1 MVSTPSCV
9 SSLSFL
15 LLPGLVAGS
24 ITARVNF
31 DGEISS
37 THAAGRGHSEAE
49 KWNHSRSVTL
59 DGGAESL
66 VVPVQPVVV
75 VSSWLVVTLMGAR
88 SGLEDGS
95 DKKQL
100 RQLTNSVRTALAEA
114 LQVCRSSLHVT
125 DMSIKGNDDSLME
138 ILQDHWNPKHQ
149 RHRLIEADA
158 NVAQLMRRNSKAS
171 KLDDAFENLNERVNF
186 TRMKASYEVRIF
198 PEMRVSSKDVVQRI
212 DRLQIFSRFA
222 DLNHILVRS
231 LIHRVRNKPAESAM
245 LDDVGYGRREVK
257 PREVLPALQLAD
269 CMEEGLLQDARE
281 AHQYVIALCCILV
294 LFITCAGSAIF
305 SLKQPSIVP
314 SRTNPL
320 GPLTMR

>member
-1 MVSTPSCV
+1 MRGTCAAWF
-9 SSLSFL
+9 FL
-15 LLPGLVAGS
+15 PCCMAS
-24 ITARVNF
+24 IAHVTF
-31 DGEISS
+31 DGEIRNAPGIG
-37 THAAGRGHSEAE
+37 TGHRH
-49 KWNHSRSVTL
+49 KKLNHSL
-59 DGGAESL
+59 APAEGSL

-88 SGLEDGS
+88 NGLEDGS
-95 DKKQL
+95 DKKEL
-100 RQLTNSVRTALAEA
+100 RQLTGSVRTALAEA

-138 ILQDHWNPKHQ
+138 ILEDHWHGKHQ
-149 RHRLIEADA
+149 RHRLIDEGA
-158 NVAQLMRRNSKAS
+158 NVAQLMRRNSKAV
-171 KLDDAFENLNERVNF
+171 LDDSFQNLNERVNF
-186 TRMKASYEVRIF
+186 TRVKATYEVRIF
-198 PEMRVSSKDVVQRI
+198 PEMRVSSKDVAQRI

-269 CMEEGLLQDARE
+269 CMEEGFLQDARE

-320 GPLTMR
+320 GPLPMR

>member
-1 MVSTPSCV
+1 VVASFKVTQMLRFF
-9 SSLSFL
+9 LS
-15 LLPGLVAGS
+15 PCLVGAS
-24 ITARVNF
+24 ITAHVNF
-31 DGEISS
+31 DGEISEI
-37 THAAGRGHSEAE
+37 RHSYQAFET
-49 KWNHSRSVTL
+49 WNHSKSVAST
-59 DGGAESL
+59 GGSF

-88 SGLEDGS
+88 PGLEDGS
-95 DKKQL
+95 DKQQL
-100 RQLTNSVRTALAEA
+100 RQLTNSVRTALSEA

-125 DMSIKGNDDSLME
+125 DMSVKGDDDSLME
-138 ILQDHWNPKHQ
+138 ILEDHFHAT
-149 RHRLIEADA
+149 HSHHLDA
-158 NVAQLMRRNSKAS
+158 QVEQLMRRNSQV
-171 KLDDAFENLNERVNF
+171 KLDTKFENFHGRVNF
-186 TRMKASYEVRIF
+186 TRVKASYEVRIF
-198 PEMRVSSKDVVQRI
+198 PEMRVSSKEMVQRI

-222 DLNHILVRS
+222 DLNHVLVRS
-231 LIHRVRNKPAESAM
+231 LIHRVRSKPAESAM

-281 AHQYVIALCCILV
+281 AHQYVIAFCCILV

-320 GPLTMR
+320 AALPVR